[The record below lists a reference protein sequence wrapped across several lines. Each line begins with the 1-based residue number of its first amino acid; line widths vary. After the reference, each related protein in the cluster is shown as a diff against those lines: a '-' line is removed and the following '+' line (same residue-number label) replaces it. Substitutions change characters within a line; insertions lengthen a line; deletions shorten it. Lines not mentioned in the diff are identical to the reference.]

1 MTSEI
6 STIPR
11 ILVVDDDSRLRGL
24 LTSFMG
30 NNGMIVSGAKD
41 GDEMME
47 ILKGSSF
54 SLYILDINLPGKN
67 GWELCRSLRNSG
79 NNTPIIMLTARSED
93 HDRIHGLELGADDY
107 LPKPFNTRELLARIR
122 AVLRRFS
129 PETLSAPSN
138 QPMAFDEFIF
148 DNSKNLLLNRGEPV
162 IQTTTELSLLKL
174 LFKYQGQP
182 ISRDFI
188 CYQLHGRDYQSDD
201 RSIDVLISRLRKQL
215 GLRPDGNSYI
225 QTIRGQ
231 GYLFLS
237 QNK

>member
-1 MTSEI
+1 MSMNPTPV
-6 STIPR
+6 IPR
-11 ILVVDDDSRLRGL
+11 ILVVDDDTRLRDL
-24 LTSFMG
+24 LISFLG
-30 NNGMIVSGAKD
+30 KNGMIVLGAND
-41 GDEMME
+41 GDEMGA
-47 ILKGSSF
+47 ILKNDIF

-129 PETLSAPSN
+129 PDSINLSIDAPV
-138 QPMAFDEFIF
+138 EF
-148 DNSKNLLLNRGEPV
+148 DNFSLDMSRNQLLHHGKPV
-162 IQTTTELSLLKL
+162 LQTATELALLKL
-174 LFKYQGQP
+174 LFKYRGHA

-188 CYQLHGRDYQSDD
+188 CFQLHGRNYQSDD

-215 GLRPDGNSYI
+215 GQRPDGMGYI

-231 GYLFLS
+231 GYIFLP
-237 QNK
+237 

>member
-1 MTSEI
+1 MSINPTPV
-6 STIPR
+6 IPR
-11 ILVVDDDSRLRGL
+11 ILVVDDDTRLRDL
-24 LTSFMG
+24 LISFLG
-30 NNGMIVSGAKD
+30 KNGMIVLGAND
-41 GDEMME
+41 GDEMGA
-47 ILKGSSF
+47 ILKNDIF

-129 PETLSAPSN
+129 PDSINLSIDAPV
-138 QPMAFDEFIF
+138 EF
-148 DNSKNLLLNRGEPV
+148 DNFSLDMSRNQLLRHGKPV
-162 IQTTTELSLLKL
+162 SQTATELALLKL
-174 LFKYQGQP
+174 LFKYRGHA

-188 CYQLHGRDYQSDD
+188 CFQLHGRNYQSDD

-215 GLRPDGNSYI
+215 GQRPDGMGYI

-231 GYLFLS
+231 GYIFLP
-237 QNK
+237 

>member
-1 MTSEI
+1 MNPTPV
-6 STIPR
+6 IPR
-11 ILVVDDDSRLRGL
+11 ILVVDDDTRLRDL
-24 LTSFMG
+24 LISFLG
-30 NNGMIVSGAKD
+30 KNGMIVLGAND
-41 GDEMME
+41 GDEMGA
-47 ILKGSSF
+47 ILKNDIF

-129 PETLSAPSN
+129 PDSINLSIDAPV
-138 QPMAFDEFIF
+138 EF
-148 DNSKNLLLNRGEPV
+148 DNFSLDMSRNQLLHHGKPV
-162 IQTTTELSLLKL
+162 SQTATELALLKL
-174 LFKYQGQP
+174 LFKYRGHA

-188 CYQLHGRDYQSDD
+188 CFQLHGRNYQSDD

-215 GLRPDGNSYI
+215 GQRPDGMGYI

-231 GYLFLS
+231 GYIFLP
-237 QNK
+237 

>member
-1 MTSEI
+1 MSMNPTPV
-6 STIPR
+6 IPR
-11 ILVVDDDSRLRGL
+11 ILVVDDDTRLRDL
-24 LTSFMG
+24 LISFLG
-30 NNGMIVSGAKD
+30 KNGMIVLGAND
-41 GDEMME
+41 GDEMGA
-47 ILKGSSF
+47 ILKNDIF

-129 PETLSAPSN
+129 PDSINLSIDAPV
-138 QPMAFDEFIF
+138 EF
-148 DNSKNLLLNRGEPV
+148 DNFSLDMSRNQLLHHGKPV
-162 IQTTTELSLLKL
+162 SQTATELALLKL
-174 LFKYQGQP
+174 LFKYRGHA

-188 CYQLHGRDYQSDD
+188 CFQLHGRNYQSDD

-215 GLRPDGNSYI
+215 GQRPDGMGYI

-231 GYLFLS
+231 GYIFLP
-237 QNK
+237 

>member
-1 MTSEI
+1 MSINPTPV
-6 STIPR
+6 IPR
-11 ILVVDDDSRLRGL
+11 ILVVDDDTRLRDL
-24 LTSFMG
+24 LISFLG
-30 NNGMIVSGAKD
+30 KNGMIVLGAND
-41 GDEMME
+41 GDEMGA
-47 ILKGSSF
+47 ILKNDIF

-129 PETLSAPSN
+129 PDSINLSIDAPV
-138 QPMAFDEFIF
+138 EF
-148 DNSKNLLLNRGEPV
+148 DNFSLDMSRNQLLHNGKPV
-162 IQTTTELSLLKL
+162 SQTATELALLKL
-174 LFKYQGQP
+174 LFKYRGHA

-188 CYQLHGRDYQSDD
+188 CFQLHGRNYQSDD

-215 GLRPDGNSYI
+215 GQRPDGMGYI

-231 GYLFLS
+231 GYIFLP
-237 QNK
+237 